1 MVEAMG
7 SVPRCADVVVVGAG
21 LAGLAATRRL
31 VAEGLQ
37 VALVESS
44 DAPGGRVRTD
54 LLDGVRLDRGFQ
66 LFNPAYPEARRV
78 FDLTALDLH
87 RFGAGATVAMG
98 EQRYVVADPRREAA
112 QLLRSIRAPVGSLRE
127 KLAFARWAI
136 ECGYGSAARI
146 KRSPDRSLAEE
157 LHRRGLDGD
166 LGRRVLQPFLAG
178 VLGEQE
184 LTTSRRFADLL
195 VRSFVRGTPALPAAG
210 MQALPDQ
217 LAAALP
223 VDVLHV
229 STTASTVRADAVVTD
244 RGTITARAVV
254 IAADPAAACS
264 LAGIPAP
271 QLHGL
276 TTYYHL
282 AEEPPSDS
290 RMPYVSRQD

>member
-127 KLAFARWAI
+127 KLAFA
-136 ECGYGSAARI
+136 
-146 KRSPDRSLAEE
+146 
-157 LHRRGLDGD
+157 
-166 LGRRVLQPFLAG
+166 Q
-178 VLGEQE
+178 
-184 LTTSRRFADLL
+184 
-195 VRSFVRGTPALPAAG
+195 
-210 MQALPDQ
+210 
-217 LAAALP
+217 
-223 VDVLHV
+223 
-229 STTASTVRADAVVTD
+229 
-244 RGTITARAVV
+244 
-254 IAADPAAACS
+254 
-264 LAGIPAP
+264 
-271 QLHGL
+271 
-276 TTYYHL
+276 
-282 AEEPPSDS
+282 
-290 RMPYVSRQD
+290 